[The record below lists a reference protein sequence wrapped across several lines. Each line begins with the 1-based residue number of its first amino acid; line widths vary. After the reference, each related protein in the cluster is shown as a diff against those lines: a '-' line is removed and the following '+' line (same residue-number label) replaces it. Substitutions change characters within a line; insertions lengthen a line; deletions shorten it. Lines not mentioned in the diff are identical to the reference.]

1 MATYVPQYIRNS
13 RGGAVLRT
21 HVAEIPVDSISPI
34 SAALGAGTV
43 AVQQNNQQTVPR
55 RSLCPVMVVFFFL
68 RLVLRFRRSLSRQ
81 ISTPCC
87 GGSRAQCRWY
97 LFAETSAAI
106 TEKSQNKK
114 NTSSAAAV
122 PVPDDVEIVLLLL
135 LLRFWRCLGNKIRK
149 Q

>member
-1 MATYVPQYIRNS
+1 VPERSLCLGSHCIAARLLVCSVATCVPQYIRNS

-21 HVAEIPVDSISPI
+21 HVAEIPLDSISPT

-106 TEKSQNKK
+106 TEKSQKK
-114 NTSSAAAV
+114 NHQQCRGGPRA
-122 PVPDDVEIVLLLL
+122 
-135 LLRFWRCLGNKIRK
+135 R
-149 Q
+149 